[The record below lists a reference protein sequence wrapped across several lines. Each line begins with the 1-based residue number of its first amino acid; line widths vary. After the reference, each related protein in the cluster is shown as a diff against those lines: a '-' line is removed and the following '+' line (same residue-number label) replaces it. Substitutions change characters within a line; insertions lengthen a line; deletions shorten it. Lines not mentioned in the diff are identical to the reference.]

1 MSLPCPHNHHT
12 SIMPILQSRK
22 QRPAELMGLAKVHTI
37 GRWPGQDMNP
47 DPSVSKAKTLRR
59 EGSKSRSSGARKL
72 VGESSE
78 GDPKEPVP

>member
-1 MSLPCPHNHHT
+1 
-12 SIMPILQSRK
+12 
-22 QRPAELMGLAKVHTI
+22 MGLAKVHTI

-59 EGSKSRSSGARKL
+59 EGSKSRTSGARKL